1 MKLNITLPLEI
12 YLEKVK
18 YRTEKSPYSTKP
30 YVVEEVYFE
39 LYSFP
44 WKIYEDL
51 NDIKENK
58 EFDHVQIL
66 YMLRIIKLRMM

>member
-1 MKLNITLPLEI
+1 MQQG
-12 YLEKVK
+12 
-18 YRTEKSPYSTKP
+18 
-30 YVVEEVYFE
+30 EVYFE

-66 YMLRIIKLRMM
+66 YMLRIIKLRMMQKKASML